1 MVRPSRKPH
10 DHRRSYQPTKT
21 TTMNTRREECLKKL
35 VEANILIGTGSN
47 NRAGLREYALVS
59 RTKYLPIY
67 LESELMIKA
76 IERNMKTPVE
86 EAARLITRTNKGSLK
101 YEILKYILEGG
112 SFETEKE

>member
-1 MVRPSRKPH
+1 
-10 DHRRSYQPTKT
+10 
-21 TTMNTRREECLKKL
+21 
-35 VEANILIGTGSN
+35 
-47 NRAGLREYALVS
+47 
-59 RTKYLPIY
+59 
-67 LESELMIKA
+67 MIKA